1 MSYLKIKFNNL
12 IQIFIVICFCILNF
26 FQATEVLAL
35 TSFESHNFVSSAVK
49 NIGPAVVKIDTERL
63 VERQQFDPTLLD
75 PLLRDL
81 LGEQGIT
88 PERERGQGSGVII
101 NENGLVLTNAH
112 VVERVDK
119 VSVTLADGS
128 IRDGQVLGTDVVTD
142 LALVK
147 IDEDAYVGFAP
158 LGNSEDLEVGDWA
171 IALGTPYGLEKTVTL
186 GIISSLHRDINSL
199 GFSDKRLDLI
209 QTDAAINPGN
219 SGGPLINSNGEVIGI
234 NTLVRSG
241 PGAGLGFAIPIN
253 LAKNVSDQLLKN
265 GEVIHP
271 YLGVQ
276 LISLN
281 PRIAKEHNKD
291 PNSLVQLPER
301 NGALIQS
308 VIPNSPAEKAG
319 LRRGDLVIA
328 AENISIEEPKA
339 LLDEVEKAHPDV
351 FNLLLQLLEDGR
363 LTDSKGRTVDFKNT
377 LLIMTSNIGSKVIE
391 KGGGGLGFEFS
402 GDSVEDSQYNRIK
415 SLVNEELKQYF
426 RPEFLNRLDEI
437 IVFRQLTKNEVK
449 EIAEIMLQEVFIRLQ
464 DKGIKLNVTD
474 AFKERLVEEG
484 YNPSYG
490 ARPLRRAVMRL
501 LEDS

>member
-1 MSYLKIKFNNL
+1 MKFLTIKFFDL
-12 IQIFIVICFCILNF
+12 IIMFIIVCFCLVTSS
-26 FQATEVLAL
+26 QETQVLAL
-35 TSFESHNFVSSAVK
+35 NSFDTHNFVSDAVK
-49 NIGPAVVKIDTERL
+49 NVGPAVVRIDTERL

-81 LGEQGIT
+81 LGEPGIT
-88 PERERGQGSGVII
+88 PDRERGQGSGVNIDQ
-101 NENGLVLTNAH
+101 NGLVLTNAH
-112 VVERVDK
+112 VVDRVDN
-119 VSVTLADGS
+119 VSVTLADGN
-128 IRDGQVLGTDVVTD
+128 ILEGQVLGTDAVTY

-147 IDEDAYVGFAP
+147 IDDSTSSVFAP

-186 GIISSLHRDINSL
+186 GIVSSLHRDINSL

-253 LAKNVSDQLLKN
+253 LAKTVSDQLLKN

-281 PRIAKEHNKD
+281 PKIAKEHNKD
-291 PNSLVQLPER
+291 PNSIVQLPER
-301 NGALIQS
+301 SGALIQS

-328 AENISIEEPKA
+328 TENISIEEPKA
-339 LLDEVEKAHPDV
+339 LLDEVEKAQIGKV
-351 FNLLLQLLEDGR
+351 FL
-363 LTDSKGRTVDFKNT
+363 
-377 LLIMTSNIGSKVIE
+377 
-391 KGGGGLGFEFS
+391 
-402 GDSVEDSQYNRIK
+402 
-415 SLVNEELKQYF
+415 
-426 RPEFLNRLDEI
+426 
-437 IVFRQLTKNEVK
+437 
-449 EIAEIMLQEVFIRLQ
+449 
-464 DKGIKLNVTD
+464 LNVLRD
-474 AFKERLVEEG
+474 NNEIQINIKPE
-484 YNPSYG
+484 
-490 ARPLRRAVMRL
+490 PLPGL
-501 LEDS
+501 T

>member
-1 MSYLKIKFNNL
+1 MKFLNIKYIEFVKVLIIIFFYL
-12 IQIFIVICFCILNF
+12 VNF
-26 FQATEVLAL
+26 FQNSQVLAL
-35 TSFESHNFVSSAVK
+35 NSSSSNNFVSDAVK
-49 NIGPAVVKIDTERL
+49 NVGPAVVRIDTERL

-81 LGEQGIT
+81 LGEPGMA
-88 PERERGQGSGVII
+88 PDRERGQGSGVII
-101 NENGLVLTNAH
+101 DRNGLILTNAH
-112 VVERVDK
+112 VVERVDD
-119 VSVTLADGS
+119 VSVTMADGT
-128 IRDGQVLGTDVVTD
+128 ICEGQVIGSDVVTD

-147 IDEDAYVGFAP
+147 IEDSINSNFAP

-186 GIISSLHRDINSL
+186 GIVSSLHRDINSL

-219 SGGPLINSNGEVIGI
+219 SGGPLINSKGEVIGI

-265 GEVIHP
+265 GEVVHP

-276 LISLN
+276 LVSLN
-281 PRIAKEHNKD
+281 AKIAKEHNKD

-301 NGALIQS
+301 SGALIQS

-339 LLDEVEKAHPDV
+339 LLDEVEKAKIGKV
-351 FNLLLQLLEDGR
+351 FLLNVLRD
-363 LTDSKGRTVDFKNT
+363 N
-377 LLIMTSNIGSKVIE
+377 
-391 KGGGGLGFEFS
+391 
-402 GDSVEDSQYNRIK
+402 
-415 SLVNEELKQYF
+415 
-426 RPEFLNRLDEI
+426 
-437 IVFRQLTKNEVK
+437 K
-449 EIAEIMLQEVFIRLQ
+449 EIKVN
-464 DKGIKLNVTD
+464 IKP
-474 AFKERLVEEG
+474 E
-484 YNPSYG
+484 
-490 ARPLRRAVMRL
+490 PLPGL
-501 LEDS
+501 T

>member
-1 MSYLKIKFNNL
+1 MKFLKIKFIDL
-12 IQIFIVICFCILNF
+12 IKMFIIVCFCLVNF
-26 FQATEVLAL
+26 SQKTEVLAL
-35 TSFESHNFVSSAVK
+35 NSFDNHNFVSDAVK
-49 NIGPAVVKIDTERL
+49 SVGPAVVRIDTERL

-81 LGEQGIT
+81 LGEPGMT
-88 PERERGQGSGVII
+88 PDRERGQGSGVII
-101 NENGLVLTNAH
+101 DKNGLVLTNAH
-112 VVERVDK
+112 VVERVDN
-119 VSVTLADGS
+119 VSVTLADGNMLE
-128 IRDGQVLGTDVVTD
+128 GQVLGTDAVTD

-147 IDEDAYVGFAP
+147 IDDSTSSVFAP

-186 GIISSLHRDINSL
+186 GIVSSLHRDINSL

-219 SGGPLINSNGEVIGI
+219 SGGPLINSKGEVIGI

-253 LAKNVSDQLLKN
+253 LAKTVSDQLFKK

-281 PRIAKEHNKD
+281 PKIAKEHNKD
-291 PNSLVQLPER
+291 PNSIVQLPER
-301 NGALIQS
+301 SGALIQS

-339 LLDEVEKAHPDV
+339 LLNEVEKAQIGKV
-351 FNLLLQLLEDGR
+351 FLLNVLRE
-363 LTDSKGRTVDFKNT
+363 N
-377 LLIMTSNIGSKVIE
+377 
-391 KGGGGLGFEFS
+391 
-402 GDSVEDSQYNRIK
+402 
-415 SLVNEELKQYF
+415 
-426 RPEFLNRLDEI
+426 
-437 IVFRQLTKNEVK
+437 K
-449 EIAEIMLQEVFIRLQ
+449 EIKVN
-464 DKGIKLNVTD
+464 IKPEALPGLT
-474 AFKERLVEEG
+474 
-484 YNPSYG
+484 
-490 ARPLRRAVMRL
+490 
-501 LEDS
+501 